1 MSKENKKIILH
12 FLKILVK
19 SILLIILTCS
29 IVIQLSDKNI
39 TPLNMISSDQNKIK
53 EIKYHLNYLTPH
65 LTSKEVEDISKSIKI
80 SSDVTNID
88 ERIIISIAY
97 YESKFR
103 KNAVSTAGYKGIMQ
117 ATTHDI
123 FEFSVVDIMRGS
135 KKLEQWIKYRKGN
148 LRYALA
154 SYNGGTFP
162 PKSSYDYADNVIK
175 LARKLE
181 KINTIEI

>member
-1 MSKENKKIILH
+1 
-12 FLKILVK
+12 
-19 SILLIILTCS
+19 
-29 IVIQLSDKNI
+29 
-39 TPLNMISSDQNKIK
+39 
-53 EIKYHLNYLTPH
+53 
-65 LTSKEVEDISKSIKI
+65 
-80 SSDVTNID
+80 
-88 ERIIISIAY
+88 
-97 YESKFR
+97 
-103 KNAVSTAGYKGIMQ
+103 MQ

-181 KINTIEI
+181 KSTQQKFKGELYMENEKKSDDEILTKEKEFKEEIKERD